1 MTNKNQ
7 YKFSKK
13 LVPNKILYWAP
24 FCDLIIKKI
33 EGRLKKKKK
42 KGSNSSIMIR
52 ETYFDLP

>member
-33 EGRLKKKKK
+33 KGRLKKKIK
-42 KGSNSSIMIR
+42 NRFQFIN
-52 ETYFDLP
+52 YD